1 MSREN
6 DIVYLLNKDLTDAI
20 VKLINA
26 EAKNRKLEGSIELL
40 LEYVDNESDV
50 IDGPYGPE
58 ANGALALASSIRA
71 ELDWGGVI
79 SLDDLK

>member
-1 MSREN
+1 MNREY
-6 DIVYLLNKDLTDAI
+6 DIVYLLNRDLTDAI

-26 EAKNRKLEGSIELL
+26 EAKVRKLESIIETL

-50 IDGPYGPE
+50 VDGPYGPE
-58 ANGALALASSIRA
+58 ANGALSLASSVRA

>member
-1 MSREN
+1 MSREH
-6 DIVYLLNKDLTDAI
+6 DIVYLLNRDLTDAI

-26 EAKNRKLEGSIELL
+26 EARVRKLEGIIETL

-58 ANGALALASSIRA
+58 ANGALSLASSIRA

>member
-1 MSREN
+1 MNREN
-6 DIVYLLNKDLTDAI
+6 DIVYLLNRDLTDAI

-26 EAKNRKLEGSIELL
+26 EAKNRKLEGIIELL
-40 LEYVDNESDV
+40 LEYIDNESDV

-58 ANGALALASSIRA
+58 ANEALSLASSIRA

-79 SLDDLK
+79 SLDNFK

>member
-1 MSREN
+1 MSREH
-6 DIVYLLNKDLTDAI
+6 DIVYLLNRDLTDAI

-26 EAKNRKLEGSIELL
+26 EAKVRKLEGIIETL

-58 ANGALALASSIRA
+58 ANGALSLASSIRA
-71 ELDWGGVI
+71 ELDWSGTI
-79 SLDDLK
+79 SIDDLK